1 MGTSMEANTT
11 IMKIGFIGQGF
22 IGKNYAN
29 DFENR
34 GLSVVRYSME
44 EPYLANKEKIADCD
58 LVFIAVPTPTTP
70 TGFDDTILRAVLPL
84 VGKGKT
90 AIIKSTILPGTTKKL
105 QEDFPDIFV
114 LNSPEFLT
122 EKTAAYDAAHP
133 ERNIVGIPKKDAGY
147 EKRAQEVISVL
158 PKAPYEL
165 IADSSETELIKYAGN
180 IFLYFK
186 LMYANVF
193 YEIAQLTGVN
203 YDVIKDAV
211 AADPRIGPSHLSVV
225 HTSGHPGAI
234 PGRGAG
240 GHCFIKDFAALRK
253 FYERYPGSDPE
264 TVALML
270 ALEIKNKELLTK
282 SNKDLDLLAE
292 VYGPSLSQL

>member
-1 MGTSMEANTT
+1 
-11 IMKIGFIGQGF
+11 MKIGFIGQGF

-34 GLSVVRYSME
+34 GFDIVRFAKE
-44 EPYLANKEKIADCD
+44 EPYTQNGPSIALCD
-58 LVFIAVPTPTTP
+58 IVFIAVPTPTTP
-70 TGFDDTILRAVLPL
+70 TGFDDSILRAVLPL
-84 VGKGKT
+84 IGKGKT
-90 AIIKSTILPGTTKKL
+90 AVIKSTVLPGTTKRL
-105 QEDFPDIFV
+105 QEAFPDIYL

-122 EKTAAYDAAHP
+122 EKTAANDAAHP
-133 ERNIVGIPKKDAGY
+133 NRNIVGIPKKEVEY
-147 EKRAQEVISVL
+147 EKRAQEVLSVL

-165 IADSSETELIKYAGN
+165 VADSSETELIKYAGN

-186 LMYANVF
+186 IMYANVF
-193 YEIAQLTGVN
+193 YELSELMGTD
-203 YDVIKDAV
+203 YDVIKEAV
-211 AADPRIGPSHLSVV
+211 AADPRIGPSHLGVV
-225 HTSGHPGAI
+225 HQSGHPGAI

-253 FYERYPGSDPE
+253 FYEKYPGADPE

-282 SNKDLDLLAE
+282 SQKDLDLLAE
-292 VYGPSLSQL
+292 VYGPTLSQL

>member
-1 MGTSMEANTT
+1 
-11 IMKIGFIGQGF
+11 MKIGFIGQGF

-34 GLSVVRYSME
+34 GLPVVRFAKE
-44 EPYLANKEKIADCD
+44 EPYTKNGEAIAECD
-58 LVFIAVPTPTTP
+58 IVFVAVPTPTTP
-70 TGFDDTILRAVLPL
+70 TGFDDSILRAVLPY
-84 VGKGKT
+84 VGTGKT
-90 AIIKSTILPGTTKKL
+90 AVIKSTILPGTTKNL
-105 QEDFPDIFV
+105 QEEFPDIYI
-114 LNSPEFLT
+114 LNSPEFLR
-122 EKTAAYDAAHP
+122 EKSAADDAAHP
-133 ERNIVGIPKKDAGY
+133 NRNIIGIPKKNEEY
-147 EKRAQEVISVL
+147 VRRAKEVLSVL

-186 LMYANVF
+186 LMFANVF
-193 YEIAQLTGVN
+193 YETAELIGADYTVVREAL
-203 YDVIKDAV
+203 
-211 AADPRIGPSHLSVV
+211 AADPRIGPSHLQVV
-225 HTSGHPGAI
+225 HESGHPGAV

-253 FYERYPGSDPE
+253 FYEKFPAADPE

-282 SNKDLDLLAE
+282 SNKDLDLLRE
-292 VYGPSLSQL
+292 VYGSSLSQL

>member
-1 MGTSMEANTT
+1 
-11 IMKIGFIGQGF
+11 MKIGFIGQGF
-22 IGKNYAN
+22 IGRNYAD

-34 GLSVVRYSME
+34 GYDVVRYAKE
-44 EPYLANKEKIADCD
+44 EPYTGNAGKIAECD
-58 LVFIAVPTPTTP
+58 IVFIAVPTPTTP
-70 TGFDDTILRAVLPL
+70 TGFDDGILRAVLPH

-90 AIIKSTILPGTTKKL
+90 AVIKSTILPGTTKAL
-105 QEDFPDIFV
+105 QEDFPDIYL

-133 ERNIVGIPKKDAGY
+133 NRNIVGIPKKDAEY
-147 EKRAQEVISVL
+147 EKRAKEVLSVL
-158 PKAPYEL
+158 PKAAYEL
-165 IADSSETELIKYAGN
+165 VADSSETELIKYAGN

-193 YEIAQLTGVN
+193 YEMAGLVDAD
-203 YDVIKDAV
+203 YDVIKEAV
-211 AADPRIGPSHLSVV
+211 AADPRIGPSHLNVV
-225 HTSGHPGAI
+225 HQSGHPGAI

-253 FYERYPGSDPE
+253 FYEKYPGADPE

-282 SNKDLDLLAE
+282 SNKDLDLLQE
-292 VYGPSLSQL
+292 VYGTSLSQL

>member
-1 MGTSMEANTT
+1 M
-11 IMKIGFIGQGF
+11 
-22 IGKNYAN
+22 
-29 DFENR
+29 
-34 GLSVVRYSME
+34 
-44 EPYLANKEKIADCD
+44 
-58 LVFIAVPTPTTP
+58 VFIAVPTPTTP
-70 TGFDDTILRAVLPL
+70 TGFDDSVLRAVLPH

-90 AIIKSTILPGTTKKL
+90 AIVKSTILPGTTKAL
-105 QEDFPDIFV
+105 QEDFPEIYI

-133 ERNIVGIPKKDAGY
+133 NRNIIGIPKRDAEY
-147 EKRAQEVISVL
+147 EKRAEEVISVL

-193 YEIAQLTGVN
+193 YEMAALVGAN
-203 YDVIKDAV
+203 YDVIRDAV
-211 AADPRIGPSHLSVV
+211 AADPRIGPSHLNVV
-225 HTSGHPGAI
+225 HQSGHPGAI

-253 FYERYPGSDPE
+253 FYEKYPGADPE

-282 SNKDLDLLAE
+282 SNKDLDLLQE
-292 VYGPSLSQL
+292 VYGTSLSQL

>member
-1 MGTSMEANTT
+1 
-11 IMKIGFIGQGF
+11 MKIGFIGQGF

-34 GLSVVRYSME
+34 GLDVVRYAME
-44 EPYLANKEKIADCD
+44 EPYVANKEKIAECD
-58 LVFIAVPTPTTP
+58 IVFIAVPTPTTP
-70 TGFDDTILRAVLPL
+70 DGFNDGILRAVLPL
-84 VGKGKT
+84 VGKEKT
-90 AIIKSTILPGTTKKL
+90 AVIKSTILPGTTKKF
-105 QEDFPDIFV
+105 QDEFPDIFV
-114 LNSPEFLT
+114 LNSPEFLR
-122 EKTAAYDAAHP
+122 EKTAAEDAAKP
-133 ERNIVGIPKKDAGY
+133 NRNIVGIPKKDAEY
-147 EKRAQEVISVL
+147 EKRAREVLSVL

-186 LMYANVF
+186 IMYANVF
-193 YEIAQLTGVN
+193 YEIAEQLGAD
-203 YDVIKDAV
+203 YDVVKDAV
-211 AADPRIGPSHLSVV
+211 AADPRIGPSHLSVI
-225 HTSGHPGAI
+225 HPSGHPGAV

-253 FYERYPGSDPE
+253 FYEKYPGADPE

-282 SNKDLDLLAE
+282 SNKDLDLLQE